1 MFTDILDAIDPEKL
15 KTLYGTDADDETDI
29 TGLDLDSSSV
39 GPGDDLEQDPR
50 SEEEDEE
57 EGMDEEELNEIARLL
72 VAERK
77 AERKKG
83 KVKKDGTSE
92 KQEKPGKKSKSVT
105 FNLPEDD
112 DEVDDSDDD
121 DDIDNDDD
129 SDNGDD
135 SDSFH
140 EDEEDNSNKNIKGV
154 GKIESTLT
162 TGNKKKLKAA
172 LKDRN
177 NTTLTEHSKELDSNS
192 DEEDDDE
199 DDANDDSEGNDD
211 DSDEE
216 GLEGE
221 EDESDDEDAS
231 DKEEKEE
238 APKYKEDIYGRLR
251 DAAGNL
257 VSEKQ
262 TTAAYVPP
270 GKRLQMA
277 EGDEKNRIKLE
288 RLRKQLKGL
297 LNR

>member
-1 MFTDILDAIDPEKL
+1 MFLDILDAIDPEKL
-15 KTLYGTDADDETDI
+15 KTLYGTDADNETDI

-57 EGMDEEELNEIARLL
+57 GMDEEELNEIARLL
-72 VAERK
+72 IAERK

-92 KQEKPGKKSKSVT
+92 KQEKSGVKSKSVT

-112 DEVDDSDDD
+112 EEKVEDSDDD
-121 DDIDNDDD
+121 DDIDND
-129 SDNGDD
+129 SDNDD
-135 SDSFH
+135 SDSFD
-140 EDEEDNSNKNIKGV
+140 EDEDDDSNKNTKGL

-162 TGNKKKLKAA
+162 TGNRNKKKLKAA
-172 LKDRN
+172 LKDGN
-177 NTTLTEHSKELDSNS
+177 HTTLKEHSKELESNS

-199 DDANDDSEGNDD
+199 DNAYD

-216 GLEGE
+216 GEGQEGE
-221 EDESDDEDAS
+221 NDDEDNS
-231 DKEEKEE
+231 DEEEKEE